1 MMQTK
6 FKRICKNCGK
16 EYETCLTPKY
26 APGEYRWQD
35 VACSPECG
43 SAYLAAVLRSRG
55 LLPEEDNSE
64 KKTEEANEQPRENS
78 SAGAASKVSKS
89 AKKRSRRE

>member
-1 MMQTK
+1 MRNK

-43 SAYLAAVLRSRG
+43 AAYLAAVLRSRG
-55 LLPEEDNSE
+55 LLPDEDNKE
-64 KKTEEANEQPRENS
+64 TKAEEALSHPRENS
-78 SAGAASKVSKS
+78 SADAASKVSKS
-89 AKKRSRRE
+89 AMKRSRRE

>member
-1 MMQTK
+1 MRKT
-6 FKRICKNCGK
+6 FTRICKNCGK

-43 SAYLAAVLRSRG
+43 AAYLAAVLRGRG
-55 LLPEEDNSE
+55 LLPADDKQET
-64 KKTEEANEQPRENS
+64 KAEEAGSQPRENS